1 MPHPRHA
8 TLATIALILGGVAI
22 GTTEFVTMG
31 LLPEIAAGVSV
42 DIPSAGHTIS
52 AYAAGVV
59 IGAPLLAVLGATWPR
74 KALLVGLMVAFTVG
88 NVLSALAPTYETLV
102 AARFLAGLPH
112 GAFFGVAALVAVDL
126 ARSGQAGRAVGRV
139 MLGIP
144 IANVLGVPGAT
155 WLGQG
160 FGWRSAYLLVALIG
174 LATIAL
180 IGYAVP
186 RLPRDRTRTIRNELG
201 ALTSLQVW
209 LTLGVGAIGFGGM
222 FAMYSYIAPTVT
234 QVTGLPASAVP
245 VFLLV
250 FGASGFVGNLVAGRM
265 GDWSVIRSVVIGLAG
280 LGVSLGLF
288 ALAAPY
294 AVPALVVLALTSVL
308 ASVLVINLQ
317 LRLMQVAG
325 TAADPRRGEQPRG
338 PQPRERPRR
347 VDRRGRHRRW
357 IRLHRAVGG
366 RRGTRGR
373 RAGHPRHLPAR
384 PPSRPPRTRDAA
396 ATRPGGRRGRR
407 GGRDRGGGRRV
418 RGLTAFAR
426 RLACRS
432 SPRSWISSG
441 APGKGPP

>member
-1 MPHPRHA
+1 MRSGVPVAARPVPQPRHA

-31 LLPEIAAGVSV
+31 LLPEIAAGVGV
-42 DIPSAGHTIS
+42 TIPSAGHTIS

-59 IGAPLLAVLGATWPR
+59 IGAPLLAVLAATWPR
-74 KALLVGLMVAFTVG
+74 KALLVGLMVAFTAG
-88 NVLSALAPTYETLV
+88 NVLSAVAPTYETLV
-102 AARFLAGLPH
+102 GARLLAGLPH

-126 ARSGQAGRAVGRV
+126 AARGQSGRAVGRV

-155 WLGQG
+155 WLGQSL
-160 FGWRSAYLLVALIG
+160 GWRSAYWLVAVIG
-174 LATIAL
+174 VATVGLLA
-180 IGYAVP
+180 YAVP
-186 RLPRDRTRTIRNELG
+186 HLPADRTRTVRSELS

-234 QVTGLPASAVP
+234 EVTGLPASAVP

-265 GDWSVIRSVVIGLAG
+265 GDWSVIRSVVIGMAG
-280 LGVSLGLF
+280 LGVSLALF

-294 AVPALVVLALTSVL
+294 AVPALVVLALISVL

-325 TAADPRRGEQPRG
+325 SAQTLAAASNHAALNLANALGAWLGGLVIAAGYGYTAPSVVGVGLAALGLG
-338 PQPRERPRR
+338 ILGISLL
-347 VDRRGRHRRW
+347 VHRRD
-357 IRLHRAVGG
+357 HPDRATLRPVG
-366 RRGTRGR
+366 
-373 RAGHPRHLPAR
+373 ALA
-384 PPSRPPRTRDAA
+384 
-396 ATRPGGRRGRR
+396 
-407 GGRDRGGGRRV
+407 V
-418 RGLTAFAR
+418 TAD
-426 RLACRS
+426 S
-432 SPRSWISSG
+432 EVV
-441 APGKGPP
+441 APVP